1 MRNKIDDLLEEVTQ
15 IRDGLLVQ
23 ANLGKAEAKVA
34 LEKLEPKLDLLKEK
48 SQKIADVAGDSA
60 DELRAAAEMGIHAD
74 SKEDLD
80 TVLELAADELKKSYE
95 KIKNLL

>member
-1 MRNKIDDLLEEVTQ
+1 MRNKIDDLLDEVTQ